1 MYSVEAA
8 NIDKIAAMYAPSTKM
23 GAIVGGQTSCKK
35 PEIDALEKYIPA
47 DCDIVSCHSLHGPG
61 TDTRDQPLVRPST
74 LPLLQIRYPILA
86 SPVQSSCL
94 DLILIQLFPA

>member
-8 NIDKIAAMYAPSTKM
+8 NIDKIAALYAPSTKM

-35 PEIDALEKYIPA
+35 PEIDALEKYLPA

-61 TDTRDQPLVRPST
+61 TDTRDQPLVCLSISSLT
-74 LPLLQIRYPILA
+74 LPHCGPIPCFFL
-86 SPVQSSCL
+86 
-94 DLILIQLFPA
+94 

>member
-8 NIDKIAAMYAPSTKM
+8 NIDKIAALYAPSTKM

-35 PEIDALEKYIPA
+35 PEIDALEKYLPA

-61 TDTRDQPLVRPST
+61 TDTRDQPLVCLSF
-74 LPLLQIRYPILA
+74 
-86 SPVQSSCL
+86 SS
-94 DLILIQLFPA
+94 LILPHCGPIPCFFL